1 MLPRH
6 SRRLPWSGAPP
17 FPDSVESECGLFV
30 DNVDLLASPGCLA
43 GFFSHQ
49 PHTLPGP
56 VRLPKPGAAFGQA
69 AASCPAPARSLLAR
83 PGPAS
88 HSWAHQFPP
97 HHSTVRAAPAAS
109 SDLPARGG
117 IRPSCGEL
125 PSASQE
131 PVGSSQA
138 SFALMGTSGPPTPHH
153 SACCARGEQR
163 PAEPGRAWPRA
174 EEKKETGLQHAV
186 GVRTGIGPVAVF
198 LIPLVIE
205 TTPYRT
211 DTSYSIFAP
220 PNSRVPARA
229 GHAEPL
235 QLLRARYRPKA
246 TSHWYRNVLEKTRGR
261 FVR

>member
-1 MLPRH
+1 MCVTLGGQPRFFFPPTQVLPRH

-56 VRLPKPGAAFGQA
+56 VRLPKPGAAFSQA
-69 AASCPAPARSLLAR
+69 AASCPAPARSQLAR

-88 HSWAHQFPP
+88 HSWAHQFPAQ
-97 HHSTVRAAPAAS
+97 HSTVRAAPAAS

-138 SFALMGTSGPPTPHH
+138 SVALMGTSVPPTP
-153 SACCARGEQR
+153 A
-163 PAEPGRAWPRA
+163 
-174 EEKKETGLQHAV
+174 
-186 GVRTGIGPVAVF
+186 F
-198 LIPLVIE
+198 LIPLVVE

-211 DTSYSIFAP
+211 DTSYSIFAPP

-235 QLLRARYRPKA
+235 QLPRARYRPKA

>member
-1 MLPRH
+1 VGGTDAGFAPPLKTPTVVWRATVSRLGGERVRPVCGLCGSVSLSRV
-6 SRRLPWSGAPP
+6 SRR
-17 FPDSVESECGLFV
+17 
-30 DNVDLLASPGCLA
+30 
-43 GFFSHQ
+43 SHQ
-49 PHTLPGP
+49 PHTLP
-56 VRLPKPGAAFGQA
+56 
-69 AASCPAPARSLLAR
+69 R
-83 PGPAS
+83 PS
-88 HSWAHQFPP
+88 PP
-97 HHSTVRAAPAAS
+97 PQ
-109 SDLPARGG
+109 ARGG

-138 SFALMGTSGPPTPHH
+138 SVALMGTSVPPTPQH
-153 SACCARGEQR
+153 SARCARGEQR
-163 PAEPGRAWPRA
+163 PAEPGRSWPRA
-174 EEKKETGLQHAV
+174 EPLYSTLWASERES
-186 GVRTGIGPVAVF
+186 GPVAVF

>member
-1 MLPRH
+1 MCVCVTLGGQPRFFFPPTQVLPRH

-83 PGPAS
+83 PRPAS
-88 HSWAHQFPP
+88 HSWAHQVPP
-97 HHSTVRAAPAAS
+97 HHTTVRAAPAAS
-109 SDLPARGG
+109 SDLPSPGAHGRE
-117 IRPSCGEL
+117 RKKKKKPLYSTL
-125 PSASQE
+125 WASE
-131 PVGSSQA
+131 RES
-138 SFALMGTSGPPTPHH
+138 
-153 SACCARGEQR
+153 
-163 PAEPGRAWPRA
+163 
-174 EEKKETGLQHAV
+174 
-186 GVRTGIGPVAVF
+186 GPVAVF

-235 QLLRARYRPKA
+235 QLLRARYRPRA

>member
-1 MLPRH
+1 MHIGHTAP
-6 SRRLPWSGAPP
+6 SYRRYAVVGA
-17 FPDSVESECGLFV
+17 G
-30 DNVDLLASPGCLA
+30 
-43 GFFSHQ
+43 
-49 PHTLPGP
+49 
-56 VRLPKPGAAFGQA
+56 VREIRRGDTCRDYRPK
-69 AASCPAPARSLLAR
+69 
-83 PGPAS
+83 
-88 HSWAHQFPP
+88 
-97 HHSTVRAAPAAS
+97 
-109 SDLPARGG
+109 
-117 IRPSCGEL
+117 CGEL

-138 SFALMGTSGPPTPHH
+138 SVALMGTSVPPTPHH
-153 SACCARGEQR
+153 SARCARGEQR

-174 EEKKETGLQHAV
+174 EPLYSTLWASERES
-186 GVRTGIGPVAVF
+186 GPVAVF

-229 GHAEPL
+229 GHSEPL